1 MTAEP
6 EEVSMSSCTFCFK
19 PSTGVQTLVAG
30 PGVFIC
36 DECVML
42 CQVVIQNKPTSSPA
56 PLAPWDHV
64 NQLDDVLA
72 TLPRVAMASAQVEA
86 TLAGWVGRSRS
97 LGATWARVG
106 EALGMSRQSAWERFA
121 PGD

>member
-1 MTAEP
+1 MTADP
-6 EEVSMSSCTFCFK
+6 NGADVAACTFCFK
-19 PSTGVQTLVAG
+19 GSADVSTLVAG

-36 DECVML
+36 DECVTL
-42 CQVVIQNKPTSSPA
+42 CQSVIADKPSGTPA

-64 NQLDDVLA
+64 SDLDEVLA
-72 TLPRVAMASAQVEA
+72 TLPRVAKASTQVEA
-86 TLAGWVGRSRS
+86 TLVGWVARARS

-106 EALGMSRQSAWERFA
+106 DSLGMSRQSAWERFA

>member
-1 MTAEP
+1 MIKNQVN
-6 EEVSMSSCTFCFK
+6 VSLSSCTFCFK
-19 PSTGVQTLVAG
+19 SNTDVQTLVAG

-36 DECVML
+36 DECVSL
-42 CQVVIQNKPTSSPA
+42 CQCVIADKPSGSPA

-64 NQLDDVLA
+64 SDLDDVLA
-72 TLPRVAMASAQVEA
+72 TLPRVATASAQVEA
-86 TLAGWVGRSRS
+86 TLAGWVGRSRL